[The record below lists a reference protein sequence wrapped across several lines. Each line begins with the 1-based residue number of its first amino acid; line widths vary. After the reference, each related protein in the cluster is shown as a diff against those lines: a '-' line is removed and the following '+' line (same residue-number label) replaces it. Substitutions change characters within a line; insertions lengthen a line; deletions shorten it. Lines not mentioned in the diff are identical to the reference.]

1 MQLSGLAVHPVTGE
15 EIPGKIPV
23 PCYKCLVCQDN
34 RRNDWATRCEL
45 EARRSGSSFFI
56 TLTYEDSYLPSSG
69 EVALSEFQSF
79 VKQLR
84 RKVPG
89 EVRYFGCA
97 EYGPRFSQRPHY
109 HCVLFFQN
117 RFDKEIVEA
126 FVTASWSRGFVK
138 VCQCTRNHYRYV
150 AKYTMKWL
158 NAAPQEGMKE
168 PFAFMSRRPG
178 IASDYFVNTNGFC
191 MSTIPLESGHKT
203 RVPRYG
209 LSKLDPVEQ
218 LFIKRQKQEYLES
231 LKSLPDT
238 EVILRG
244 KALEEKILRKSIQLY
259 GEQKRKPSCGPLE

>member
-15 EIPGKIPV
+15 QIPGKIPV

-34 RRNDWATRCEL
+34 RRNEWATRCEL

-69 EVALSEFQSF
+69 EVALSEFQF
-79 VKQLR
+79 FIKQLR

-126 FVTASWSRGFVK
+126 FVTAAWSRGFVK
-138 VCQCTRNHYRYV
+138 VSKCTRNHYRYV

-158 NAAPQEGMKE
+158 NAAPQEGMQE

-191 MSTIPLESGHKT
+191 MSTIPLENGYKT
-203 RVPRYG
+203 SVPRYG
-209 LSKLDPVEQ
+209 VSKLDPVEQ

-238 EVILRG
+238 EVMLRG
-244 KALEEKILRKSIQLY
+244 MALEEKILRKSIQLY